1 MFRITSCPC
10 LLPSPWTLLLSLIA
24 RADMKWRLTN
34 VALCRS
40 NACVLLREKCEQVGE
55 RWWQAWI
62 DLNTYDLRIKIHLL
76 PQNVQRT
83 RLTCFRKILLLL
95 MIKRNWL
102 INRMEKKYIILFSV
116 LMCQIYVQDCD
127 LNKECPEVFCRKF
140 RLMYGRFED
149 DMVKNYCMLQD
160 SKP

>member
-1 MFRITSCPC
+1 VFQKN
-10 LLPSPWTLLLSLIA
+10 IA
-24 RADMKWRLTN
+24 SSDNKK
-34 VALCRS
+34 
-40 NACVLLREKCEQVGE
+40 E
-55 RWWQAWI
+55 
-62 DLNTYDLRIKIHLL
+62 
-76 PQNVQRT
+76 
-83 RLTCFRKILLLL
+83 
-95 MIKRNWL
+95 L
-102 INRMEKKYIILFSV
+102 INKPNGKKNIILFSV